1 MLFHTAEQCFAGGG
15 GEDMLLKNGTANVI
29 RYASFV
35 LTL

>member
-15 GEDMLLKNGTANVI
+15 GEDMLLENGTATVI